1 MTIQNCYEKLGGDY
15 QGVLGRLGSDAL
27 VQRFLIKFLSDTS
40 FQDLKEGIEKQDPEE
55 AFRGAHTLKGVCM
68 NLAFDDLFVVSDAL
82 TELLRGGELAEG
94 YEELF
99 EKVEAEYKKTIAAIR
114 EFSENQ

>member
-1 MTIQNCYEKLGGDY
+1 
-15 QGVLGRLGSDAL
+15 
-27 VQRFLIKFLSDTS
+27 
-40 FQDLKEGIEKQDPEE
+40 
-55 AFRGAHTLKGVCM
+55 M

-82 TELLRGGELAEG
+82 TEHLRGGELAEG

>member
-82 TELLRGGELAEG
+82 TEHLRGGELAEG

-99 EKVEAEYKKTIAAIR
+99 EKVEAEYKKTIAAIQ